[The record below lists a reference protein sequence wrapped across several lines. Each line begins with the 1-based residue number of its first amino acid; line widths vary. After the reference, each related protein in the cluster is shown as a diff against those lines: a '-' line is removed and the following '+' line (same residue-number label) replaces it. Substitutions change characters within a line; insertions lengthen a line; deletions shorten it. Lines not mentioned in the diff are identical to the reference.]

1 MTPTNRIEELEAA
14 WLEYADLRGV
24 PHQDEYVDGG
34 ETFRKVLPAWERLDR
49 AVKAMKAAPAPE
61 DRIER
66 ESTIAELDPLF
77 PATGVDIEYTD
88 GNVAPAAQPSAPA
101 DGDVALEEAYQEG
114 YEAGMIEGRDDAIS
128 IDKDL
133 FRMLSAWV
141 FEKTG
146 TSWSDFPDGRS
157 PHDLIDMLDEHFRS
171 FKSPSPSAGER
182 NASMPKKLQINRDW
196 CLKAAEREGDAEV
209 GAGYHSLPEAI
220 EALTKRSMPTE
231 EMVARLSGL
240 RIAFENC
247 ERTLTGLSAGYFSE
261 DQTELSAMMAADAG
275 QVLDVIKEARAILA
289 LFQAQGSGER

>member
-157 PHDLIDMLDEHFRS
+157 PHDLIDMLGQESTEMARHYSR
-171 FKSPSPSAGER
+171 
-182 NASMPKKLQINRDW
+182 
-196 CLKAAEREGDAEV
+196 KA
-209 GAGYHSLPEAI
+209 
-220 EALTKRSMPTE
+220 KTE
-231 EMVARLSGL
+231 EKL
-240 RIAFENC
+240 RGVVKRIDFEG
-247 ERTLTGLSAGYFSE
+247 RKKVRQSAKK
-261 DQTELSAMMAADAG
+261 A
-275 QVLDVIKEARAILA
+275 K
-289 LFQAQGSGER
+289 

>member
-171 FKSPSPSAGER
+171 FKSPSLLAVERGWRTIDSAPKDGRDILLWWRLCKNPSVGRWSIDDAFDQHDEEWPCPEEGWRSDGDQCIPRNQSDCTHWMPLPAAPDTDMGER
-182 NASMPKKLQINRDW
+182 
-196 CLKAAEREGDAEV
+196 
-209 GAGYHSLPEAI
+209 
-220 EALTKRSMPTE
+220 
-231 EMVARLSGL
+231 
-240 RIAFENC
+240 
-247 ERTLTGLSAGYFSE
+247 
-261 DQTELSAMMAADAG
+261 
-275 QVLDVIKEARAILA
+275 
-289 LFQAQGSGER
+289 